1 MRDKRIERI
10 KSKYPINDRSFALL
24 AINNNPSIWRY
35 FSKKLSNDKEL
46 MMMSVKMDGNALQF
60 ASLKLK
66 DDYDVVFEALLQ
78 DKSFLNYA
86 LVRLQKVFLMSLII
100 QRKKYLVTNKKRT
113 ICSFFLLIIEFND

>member
-1 MRDKRIERI
+1 
-10 KSKYPINDRSFALL
+10 
-24 AINNNPSIWRY
+24 
-35 FSKKLSNDKEL
+35 

-66 DDYDVVFEALLQ
+66 DDYDVVFEALVQ

-100 QRKKYLVTNKKRT
+100 QRQKYLVTNKKRT

>member
-1 MRDKRIERI
+1 
-10 KSKYPINDRSFALL
+10 
-24 AINNNPSIWRY
+24 
-35 FSKKLSNDKEL
+35 

-78 DKSFLNYA
+78 DKSFLNYD
-86 LVRLQKVFLMSLII
+86 LFGLQKVFLMSLII
-100 QRKKYLVTNKKRT
+100 QRQKYLVTNKKRT

>member
-1 MRDKRIERI
+1 
-10 KSKYPINDRSFALL
+10 
-24 AINNNPSIWRY
+24 
-35 FSKKLSNDKEL
+35 

-100 QRKKYLVTNKKRT
+100 KRQKYLVTNKKRT

>member
-1 MRDKRIERI
+1 
-10 KSKYPINDRSFALL
+10 
-24 AINNNPSIWRY
+24 
-35 FSKKLSNDKEL
+35 

-100 QRKKYLVTNKKRT
+100 QRQKYLVTNKKRT

>member
-1 MRDKRIERI
+1 
-10 KSKYPINDRSFALL
+10 
-24 AINNNPSIWRY
+24 
-35 FSKKLSNDKEL
+35 

-66 DDYDVVFEALLQ
+66 DDYDVVFEALVQ

-100 QRKKYLVTNKKRT
+100 QRQKYLVTNKKRT
-113 ICSFFLLIIEFND
+113 ICSFFYLL